1 MQNVYCIYNKKSTL
15 TFQRFEGDER
25 DSIVNDN
32 KIKIA
37 RAGKKTHRRK
47 TLKFLRTQSKTI
59 ISTQYFRLIF
69 QLV

>member
-37 RAGKKTHRRK
+37 RAGKKNSSQK
-47 TLKFLRTQSKTI
+47 DLK
-59 ISTQYFRLIF
+59 ISTHAIKNYY
-69 QLV
+69 